1 MPRLIP
7 AAAAGRRGFTL
18 VELLFTITLLGMV
31 GAALISLLTH
41 QQRFYR
47 DASSTVNV
55 RRELRGAASLLPTEV
70 RALSSSGED
79 VLEMNPSSFAF
90 RANIGSSMICD
101 RSTMTPGTFLLPPQG
116 LKAGNALSSWYAA
129 PAAGDAV
136 FVFDEG
142 AATGAE
148 DDSWFATT
156 VVSMVVATSG
166 CHPSPYMDASD
177 DAPGLKPR
185 WLVTV
190 LPTLPATVRVGA
202 GVRFARPVRYQLYQ
216 PSGSSRWYVGYQ
228 QSVSG
233 VWTGLEPVGGPL
245 LGGGSGGAPGLNFQ
259 YYDTLGATA
268 TMATRTALSRVD
280 VALRA
285 VSGSPRA
292 LPGRQSPFSDS
303 LLFRIGIR
311 NFR

>member
-1 MPRLIP
+1 MPRLKPI
-7 AAAAGRRGFTL
+7 ATAGRRGYTL

-31 GAALISLLTH
+31 GAALISLLTQ

-47 DASSTVNV
+47 DASNTVNV

-70 RALSSSGED
+70 RAISSTGGD
-79 VLEMNPSSFAF
+79 VLEMDPTSFAF
-90 RANIGSSMICD
+90 RANIGSSIICD

-116 LKAGNALSSWYAA
+116 LKAGNTLSSWYAA

-148 DDSWFATT
+148 DDTWFATT
-156 VVSMVVATSG
+156 VVSMVSTTTG
-166 CHPSPYMDASD
+166 CHPSPYMNVTD
-177 DAPGLKPR
+177 DSPGVKPR

-190 LPTLPATVRVGA
+190 LPELPPTVRVGA
-202 GVRFARPVRYQLYQ
+202 GVRFGRPVRYQLYQ
-216 PSGSSRWYVGYQ
+216 PAGSPRWYVGYQ
-228 QSVSG
+228 QSVGG
-233 VWTGLEPVGGPL
+233 VWSGLEPVGGPL
-245 LGGGSGGAPGLNFQ
+245 LGGGSGSGQGLAFQ

-268 TMATRTALSRVD
+268 TIATSTALSRVD

-285 VSGSPRA
+285 VAGSDRA
-292 LPGRQSPFSDS
+292 LGRQAPFSDS